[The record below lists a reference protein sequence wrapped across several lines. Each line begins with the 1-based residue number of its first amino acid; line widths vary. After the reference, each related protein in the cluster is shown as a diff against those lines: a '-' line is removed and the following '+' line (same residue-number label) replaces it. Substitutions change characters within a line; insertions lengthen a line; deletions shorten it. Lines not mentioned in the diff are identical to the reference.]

1 MAEPIEQ
8 QVNGVQNKVIHDLRL
23 SHGWNNAEATRKAM
37 DELGGAVILIAVV
50 LTTVFVP
57 TALVSTTFRRQ

>member
-1 MAEPIEQ
+1 
-8 QVNGVQNKVIHDLRL
+8 
-23 SHGWNNAEATRKAM
+23 M

-50 LTTVFVP
+50 LTAVFVP